1 MYNVKIWKIVAQL
14 FNNFVVNTNGI
25 QLSDWRFKRLSFAHI
40 GSNYEKNIEKVIKSN
55 IFTREVFGYLSM
67 I

>member
-1 MYNVKIWKIVAQL
+1 MTTTPSIYPLIQFEKIDSLTHLQL
-14 FNNFVVNTNGI
+14 KS
-25 QLSDWRFKRLSFAHI
+25 LAHI
-40 GSNYEKNIEKVIKSN
+40 GSNYEKSIEKVIKSN